1 MIMSPSRRLWVGEEA
16 MKHLKFGIGRLL
28 KPTLI
33 ATCVFTAFALGIFY
47 ERAGTQAPPRMWAE
61 TLLKLT
67 TDAIPRPTLVEVKH
81 DRWEPGAETG
91 RHSHPGPAVF
101 IVLEGELEE
110 VLQGGETRS
119 LKAGQVDWK
128 PAQREHNVRNVSGRM
143 ARAVVVHLD
152 PARSK

>member
-1 MIMSPSRRLWVGEEA
+1 MTMSPNLRLCVGEKA
-16 MKHLKFGIGRLL
+16 MKHMKFGIDRLL
-28 KPTLI
+28 KATLI
-33 ATCVFTAFALGIFY
+33 AACAFTAFALGIIY
-47 ERAGTQAPPRMWAE
+47 ERADSQTRPQMQVE
-61 TLLKLT
+61 TLLSLK

-101 IVLEGELEE
+101 IMLEGELEE
-110 VLQGGETRS
+110 ILQDGKVRT

-128 PAQREHNVRNVSGRM
+128 PAEREHNVRNVTDRM

-152 PARSK
+152 PAR